1 MEFTR
6 LNEKAKNYWALTY
19 YIFAFIF
26 IVASINTLIFVPF
39 KLKIIL
45 GITGVFPLC
54 LLAIFFMIY
63 PFLKY
68 RYYGYFYDNERVVIK
83 YGVIFKH
90 VLVIPICQI
99 QDLHIV
105 QGPIMALFK
114 LKGVIFSTA
123 GSNFELSCLDSEVAK
138 TIVSEVEVNLK
149 KRLEDLANEKI
160 Q

>member
-1 MEFTR
+1 MNFTS
-6 LNEKAKNYWALTY
+6 LNKKAKNYWALTY
-19 YIFAFIF
+19 YIFAVIF
-26 IVASINTLIFVPF
+26 IIIALVVCLAVPSDLTLV
-39 KLKIIL
+39 LSL
-45 GITGVFPLC
+45 SVGLPLL

-68 RYYGYFYDNERVVIK
+68 RYYGYYYDTERVVVK

-114 LKGVIFSTA
+114 LKGIIFSTA
-123 GSNFELSCLDSEVAK
+123 GSNFELSCLDGEVAEK
-138 TIVSEVEVNLK
+138 IVSDVEEYLK